1 MAKIDYFS
9 NRGINTNLAEK
20 TIKGGVFTIVIQ
32 AVLLVL
38 NLMSL
43 AILAR
48 APKFPFIMRLPK
60 RYRAMRLSM
69 HFAKKV
75 LCFLPIESCLISNH
89 NISDKNQSIDL
100 HRIFYEDAQKL
111 GDLINVNLMEKWFKR

>member
-20 TIKGGVFTIVIQ
+20 TIKGGVFTIAVQ

-48 APKFPFIMRLPK
+48 APKFPFYNEASKEISSYETIYALC
-60 RYRAMRLSM
+60 
-69 HFAKKV
+69 KKGFM
-75 LCFLPIESCLISNH
+75 LLAN
-89 NISDKNQSIDL
+89 
-100 HRIFYEDAQKL
+100 
-111 GDLINVNLMEKWFKR
+111 